1 MSQVTLVTRSS
12 VNLEL
17 LQPAVNLLSFNTRK
31 LTWPCQNYNATFSD
45 KMVVKSTLPTD
56 ILLLTPEVKGQFRI
70 YNMVPKA
77 RVELARAFQPNG
89 F

>member
-1 MSQVTLVTRSS
+1 
-12 VNLEL
+12 
-17 LQPAVNLLSFNTRK
+17 
-31 LTWPCQNYNATFSD
+31 
-45 KMVVKSTLPTD
+45 MVVKSTLPTD